1 MVFYFLFFSL
11 FSIRI
16 SDLSD
21 FQFPSASAC
30 PSLASSPVVARRDS
44 TSILKHSGS
53 VKNTDRRV
61 SIKQNQPIVVEYL
74 CEKRQSTSQQQ
85 SHSVNAQQQTTTANG
100 VNQLGKSNARPASLI
115 LTKGERPTFKLIRTP
130 SIDQDQDDTTL
141 INPTHF
147 TDQSANAKINNP
159 PTTTNNNNNAH
170 HLIASDLNSKDDDD
184 EDESAPLVQHADKDT
199 TKITSSI
206 NHS

>member
-1 MVFYFLFFSL
+1 M
-11 FSIRI
+11 
-16 SDLSD
+16 
-21 FQFPSASAC
+21 
-30 PSLASSPVVARRDS
+30 ARRDS

-85 SHSVNAQQQTTTANG
+85 SHSVNAQQQTTTTTTANG
-100 VNQLGKSNARPASLI
+100 INQLGKSNARPASLI

-159 PTTTNNNNNAH
+159 PTNNNNNAH
-170 HLIASDLNSKDDDD
+170 HLIATDLNSKDDDD